1 MQKVVDVFKIMFYV
15 IGIITFLVVINT
27 NSKYSYKKPDIIV
40 KEKTIVKEVPV
51 NNTIIDLPINTIGI
65 LFVIGF
71 SVFVLI
77 GFLYTIS
84 TNKKDKKDAKDA
96 ISPLKIKKIS
106 KL

>member
-1 MQKVVDVFKIMFYV
+1 MQKVVDIFKIMFYV

-27 NSKYSYKKPDIIV
+27 SSKYSYKKPDTII

-51 NNTIIDLPINTIGI
+51 NKTIIDISPNTIGSLI
-65 LFVIGF
+65 IIGF
-71 SVFVLI
+71 SVLVLS
-77 GFLYTIS
+77 GFAYSIS
-84 TNKKDKKDAKDA
+84 TIKKDRKDS